1 MCRVADDE
9 LVVVEVDDP
18 GGVLLVQLDRADDVS
33 GVFVPGSGGATP
45 ADITAAIE
53 AHRADPEAHYQY
65 LRWEDGDNRYVQQP
79 VLDAYATKEY
89 VDLQVATGGDLGA
102 VQELIDTSVAGH
114 VQAAEPHPA
123 YDTDAPTFSLI
134 FQNGL
139 V

>member
-1 MCRVADDE
+1 VPDDE
-9 LVVVEVDDP
+9 LIVVAVDDP
-18 GGVLLVQLDRADDVS
+18 GGVLLVQLDRPDDVS
-33 GVFVPGSGGATP
+33 GVFVPGTGGASP

-53 AHRADPEAHYQY
+53 AHRADPAAHPQ
-65 LRWEDGDNRYVQQP
+65 
-79 VLDAYATKEY
+79 YATTEY

-102 VQELIDTSVAGH
+102 VQELIDTSIAGH

-139 V
+139 I